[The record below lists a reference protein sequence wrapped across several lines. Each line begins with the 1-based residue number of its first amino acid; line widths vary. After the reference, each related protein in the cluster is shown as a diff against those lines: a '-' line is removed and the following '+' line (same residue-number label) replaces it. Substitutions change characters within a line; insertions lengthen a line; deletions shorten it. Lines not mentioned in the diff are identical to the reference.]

1 MFHSFLNQGELAS
14 HCTFIGLNDAQFN
27 LQCLSN
33 VKCLFYETLSPKNHG
48 RVSFDNKCYQD
59 AVLVAF
65 TATPS
70 DATTATYTGGG
81 CFFSIIN

>member
-1 MFHSFLNQGELAS
+1 MKHYHQ
-14 HCTFIGLNDAQFN
+14 
-27 LQCLSN
+27 
-33 VKCLFYETLSPKNHG
+33 KNHG
-48 RVSFDNKCYQD
+48 RVIFDNKCYQD